1 MTRPS
6 ILAALLLAV
15 AASRAPANVKS
26 GDPAPAIEGEFFG
39 ADARSTADFGARVLL
54 VQFFR
59 TDSAACSAEIARLDE
74 LASLHGD
81 AGLTVLGVTSEPK
94 KVVEA
99 ALAREKRAFPVVA
112 VKGDKTE
119 KLYGVPGVPHTLVVD
134 TEGRIVWTGALAE
147 LDPKELAVWLADWV
161 PGVDARWLDAHK
173 ALAKRQ
179 YDKAVEAI
187 DRALAVAPGEAALE
201 ATRAKIVALCE
212 RRVAQAAAARAEGR
226 FGEAV
231 ARYARILRDFG
242 TLPGAGGAE
251 AARAAIEKDPAA
263 KEDLAAW
270 KMHERAEE
278 RAVAGEDDK
287 AVAEW
292 KKLLEKYPGTKTAER
307 AKRALRQ
314 RGR

>member
-1 MTRPS
+1 MGNRRP
-6 ILAALLLAV
+6 LAALLLAL
-15 AASRAPANVKS
+15 AGAPALANVKS
-26 GDPAPAIEGEFFG
+26 GDPAPPIEGDFYG
-39 ADARSTADFGARVLL
+39 AEVRSTAAFGPRVLL

-59 TDSAACSAEIARLDE
+59 TDSAPCSAELARLNE
-74 LASLHGD
+74 LAGLHGD
-81 AGLTVLGVTSEPK
+81 AGLVVVGVTPEPK

-99 ALAREKRAFPVVA
+99 ALAREKRAFPVAV

-134 TEGRIVWTGALAE
+134 TEGRIAWTGALAE
-147 LDPKELAVWLADWV
+147 LDAKELAGWLADCV

-173 ALAKRQ
+173 ALSNRQ

-187 DRALAVAPGEAALE
+187 DRSLAQSPGEAALE
-201 ATRAKIVALCE
+201 ATRAKIVALCAK
-212 RRVAQAAAARAEGR
+212 RVAQADTARAEGR

-231 ARYARILRDFG
+231 SRYAGVVRDFG
-242 TLPGAGGAE
+242 TLPCAANAE

-263 KEDLAAW
+263 KDDLAAW

-278 RAVAGEDDK
+278 RAVAGDDDK

-292 KKLLEKYPGTKTAER
+292 KKLLEKYPATKSAER